1 MKTPRAQAFAMVELT
16 TGGQFVSALDDAN
29 RQDFRK
35 LFKSHPIRTV
45 TIGHTK
51 DQVLRTY
58 PTKKS
63 VHASIIGR
71 RESYRLKAQVFP
83 KEPQKQKLAGSVK
96 HPHHCSKTTS
106 TASTKIEHPVEA
118 VIRSLQHYLSPAESA
133 APFPSLDPEL
143 SAVVI
148 EADPSAP
155 NQVTSL
161 AELLSEVEVPISDTV
176 SETRPGT
183 LAAWL
188 QQPAPTPSALA
199 ARRLQTLTA
208 LREEIRAA
216 VPMLTAAEIAR
227 ATGHSTKNPRV
238 FGQRL
243 REQSALAVRE
253 ANSFKFPA
261 FQFLESGKLHPRMKD
276 VLQLINVDRAQGD
289 IDDGWPAM
297 IWMYSPT
304 SLLAGQRPMD
314 IFVDDAEAV
323 LDAAQRQF
331 GLSGMDT

>member
-35 LFKSHPIRTV
+35 LFNSHPIRTV
-45 TIGHTK
+45 TIGRTK
-51 DQVLRTY
+51 DQVMRTA
-58 PTKKS
+58 PTRKYKLVGDCKK
-63 VHASIIGR
+63 VF
-71 RESYRLKAQVFP
+71 LKEQSGQKATTP
-83 KEPQKQKLAGSVK
+83 AKHLNKHKE
-96 HPHHCSKTTS
+96 TS
-106 TASTKIEHPVEA
+106 TKSATEPPVEA

-133 APFPSLDPEL
+133 APFPSLDPEF

-161 AELLSEVEVPISDTV
+161 AELLSEVEVTTSEAA

-188 QQPAPTPSALA
+188 QQPASTPSVLA

-276 VLQLINVDRAQGD
+276 VLQLINIGRSQGET
-289 IDDGWPAM
+289 DDGWPAM
-297 IWMYSPT
+297 IWMYSP
-304 SLLAGQRPMD
+304 SGLLAGQRPMD
-314 IFVDDAEAV
+314 VFVDDAEAV
-323 LDAAQRQF
+323 LDAAQRKF